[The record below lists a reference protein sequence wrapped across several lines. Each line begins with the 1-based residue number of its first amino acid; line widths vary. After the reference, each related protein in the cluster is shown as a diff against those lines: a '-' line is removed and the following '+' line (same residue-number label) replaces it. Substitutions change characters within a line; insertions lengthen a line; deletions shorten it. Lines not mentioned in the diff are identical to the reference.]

1 MPNYNNP
8 NLNLQ
13 QPQMNMMSGLMGP
26 SQIPSPYGNNNM
38 LLNNT
43 PYDNY
48 MGNRRIDSQEL
59 LSHQFLKC
67 RPVSSKDEA
76 RACQIDLDGSLWV
89 FTDLGNGKIYTK
101 QINND
106 GTATFKTYTFTE
118 DENPYSSTE
127 YVTKEEFNRVVSALM
142 AAMQSKGSQEP
153 VPATADSKSSTAM
166 NF

>member
-1 MPNYNNP
+1 MASYNNP
-8 NLNLQ
+8 GLNLQ
-13 QPQMNMMSGLMGP
+13 QPQYGMMGQMQMQP
-26 SQIPSPYGNNNM
+26 PYGNNNM
-38 LLNNT
+38 LLSNT

-48 MGNRRIDSQEL
+48 MGNRRVDSSQDL
-59 LSHQFLKC
+59 LTHTQTQFLKC

-106 GTATFKTYTFTE
+106 GTATFKTYTFTQ
-118 DENPYSSTE
+118 DENPYGSTDF
-127 YVTKEEFNRVVSALM
+127 VTRNEFNKAIQTLM
-142 AAMQSKGSQEP
+142 AAIQPVQSQEP
-153 VPATADSKSSTAM
+153 VNEQSKTNTM